1 MGLINFGIMAIH
13 RRSDNYKI
21 MYFHVFCG
29 FQTMREFLILCG
41 NIGEYERI
49 NSKSFPYLFWIIIGR
64 DTLGL
69 ILILV
74 DVNSLDQLEFILFL
88 V

>member
-1 MGLINFGIMAIH
+1 
-13 RRSDNYKI
+13 
-21 MYFHVFCG
+21 
-29 FQTMREFLILCG
+29 MRAFLILCG